1 MTPDVR
7 VVHPDDSI
15 ARLRDVMSEKHIRHV
30 PVIDEDGSLIG
41 LVSERDLLRRAV
53 GLEDEVPLSLS
64 EELSAALKV
73 SDVMT
78 WSVETVEADDDVA
91 TAAAIML
98 DNKYG
103 CLPVLEQGELAGI
116 LTEADSCVTWR
127 RGRATPPPRARHS
140 AFEEVRPA
148 AVDARQ
154 RRRGRAAARH
164 RDDAGAEQA
173 CRASMIGGAD
183 GFTDLTLRA
192 R

>member
-30 PVIDEDGSLIG
+30 PVIDEDGSLVG
-41 LVSERDLLRRAV
+41 LVSERDLLRRAA

-98 DNKYG
+98 ENKYG

-116 LTEADSCVTWR
+116 LTEAD
-127 RGRATPPPRARHS
+127 
-140 AFEEVRPA
+140 FVRYVA
-148 AVDARQ
+148 EGTGD
-154 RRRGRAAARH
+154 AAAREAQ
-164 RDDAGAEQA
+164 RVRGGEARRGGRPPTSSRTRRGA
-173 CRASMIGGAD
+173 AS
-183 GFTDLTLRA
+183 R
-192 R
+192 